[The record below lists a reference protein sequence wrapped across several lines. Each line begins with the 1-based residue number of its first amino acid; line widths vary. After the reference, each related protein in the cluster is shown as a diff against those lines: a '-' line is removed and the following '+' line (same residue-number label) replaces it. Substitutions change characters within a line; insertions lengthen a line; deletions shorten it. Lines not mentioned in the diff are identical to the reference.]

1 MIKQIVR
8 NISCCDQKYFHSP
21 AKFLYQLLGSGGD
34 VAGEVDGVNAL
45 EDDVVGLHGVG
56 AGEGRGPGQQL
67 EHEDAE
73 APVVSRDVVALVED
87 NLGRHVLGGAA
98 EGPGLAPDLK
108 MWTARVKNT
117 PSVAV
122 ILFLLPSV
130 NFPTDGLRSAD
141 EPGLGLLSYV
151 KSIFSP
157 RSKQIKLCNQTRSLH
172 SQ

>member
-87 NLGRHVLGGAA
+87 NLGRHVLGGPA
-98 EGPGLAPDLK
+98 EGPRLATHLK
-108 MWTARVKNT
+108 LLGEAKVHQLD
-117 PSVAV
+117 VAGGV
-122 ILFLLPSV
+122 EQEV
-130 NFPTDGLRSAD
+130 
-141 EPGLGLLSYV
+141 LGLQVPASNL
-151 KSIFSP
+151 KDRI
-157 RSKQIKLCNQTRSLH
+157 RNC
-172 SQ
+172 

>member
-56 AGEGRGPGQQL
+56 AGEGRGAGQQL

-73 APVVSRDVVALVED
+73 APVVSRDVVPLVED
-87 NLGRHVLGGAA
+87 HLGRHVLGGPA
-98 EGPGLAPDLK
+98 EGPGLPA
-108 MWTARVKNT
+108 N
-117 PSVAV
+117 
-122 ILFLLPSV
+122 LL
-130 NFPTDGLRSAD
+130 THCA
-141 EPGLGLLSYV
+141 
-151 KSIFSP
+151 
-157 RSKQIKLCNQTRSLH
+157 LH
-172 SQ
+172 